1 MTKNKYPLRIN
12 IGFLLNQS
20 VGTSHDFDFDFDRV
34 KLPPDIEL
42 SDFSGTA
49 HITRTRQGLLVEG
62 DFMGEAQQ
70 ECVRCLTDVQQP
82 LRTQFQELYAFKN
95 HPISESG
102 LTVPD
107 DGYIDLGPI
116 VGDYLVIE
124 IPINPTCRE
133 ECRGLCL
140 ICGMNLNEVPEDH
153 SHPEL
158 MEE

>member
-1 MTKNKYPLRIN
+1 MTKNKHPLRIN

-20 VGTSHDFDFDFDRV
+20 VGTSHDFGFDFDRV
-34 KLPPDIEL
+34 KLPPDIEV
-42 SDFSGTA
+42 SNFSGTA

-62 DFMGEAQQ
+62 DFLGDVEQ

-82 LRTQFQELYAFKN
+82 LRTEFQELYAFKN
-95 HPISESG
+95 NPISESG

-116 VGDYLVIE
+116 VGDYLIIE
-124 IPINPTCRE
+124 IPINPTCRD
-133 ECRGLCL
+133 ECRGLCP
-140 ICGMNLNEVPEDH
+140 ICGMNLNEEPESH